1 MGSKMKELVEFIVHS
16 IVSQPEEVEVQLEE
30 TSKKVQLWLKVAPND
45 VGKVIGR
52 RGRIVN
58 SIRSLVKVLGT
69 HNSVRVE
76 LSID

>member
-1 MGSKMKELVEFIVHS
+1 M
-16 IVSQPEEVEVQLEE
+16 EVQLDE

-58 SIRSLVKVLGT
+58 SIRSLVRVLGT
-69 HNSVRVE
+69 HHSVRVE

>member
-1 MGSKMKELVEFIVHS
+1 MGSKMKELVEFIVVS

-30 TSKKVQLWLKVAPND
+30 TSKKVQLWLKVAPDD

-58 SIRSLVKVLGT
+58 SIRSLVRVLGT
-69 HNSVRVE
+69 HHSVRVE